1 MFYKIVRVAAL
12 AALSLAMASQAAETV
27 KIGLVNETTGPN
39 AEAGQFTVNGAS
51 LAQEEINKAGG
62 IMGRQIE
69 FRMEDNQSTN
79 PGTVLAYSK
88 LIGEGDIAAIVG
100 PIRSTQIK
108 AASPTIKKG
117 GIPALVGGTDPSLT
131 KDNNPWIFRVRPN
144 DSYSAKVNA
153 TYGVNEL
160 KGKKWAIVHSTDA
173 FGSGGKDALVSEL
186 KALGVTPILIQGYT
200 NNSQDFTPVV
210 LAIKQSGADIL
221 GTYMTNSPDAGIFA
235 KQLKQLGVNIKWIG
249 SPSIISVTTLKLAG
263 DALHDTYS
271 VADFT
276 TDANDETKAFT
287 KKYNAKYGLDPDVY
301 ASWAYGAMYI
311 LKTAIESAKST
322 EPDKLRAAILAIKGL
337 KGVEGT
343 YDFDQNGDGVHGYNV
358 VRNDKGKIVF
368 IKHIEFPPTAAK

>member
-1 MFYKIVRVAAL
+1 MLKTIARFAAL
-12 AALSLAMASQAAETV
+12 ATLGLAVSTQAADTI

-88 LIGEGDIAAIVG
+88 LLGEGGIAAIVG

-117 GIPALVGGTDPSLT
+117 GVPALVGGTDPSLT

-173 FGSGGKDALVSEL
+173 FGSGGKDALISEL
-186 KALGVTPILIQGYT
+186 KALGVTPILVQGYT
-200 NNSQDFTPVV
+200 NNSQDFTPIVIAV
-210 LAIKQSGADIL
+210 KQSGADIL
-221 GTYMTNSPDAGIFA
+221 GTYMTNSPDVGIFA

-249 SPSIISVTTLKLAG
+249 SPSVISVTALKLAG
-263 DALHDTYS
+263 DSLFDTFS

-287 KKYNAKYGLDPDVY
+287 KKYNTKYGLDPDVY

-322 EPDKLRAAILAIKGL
+322 EPDKVRAAILAIRGL

-368 IKHIEFPPTAAK
+368 IKHIEFPPPAK